1 VTIGSSAS
9 GGAND
14 ASDSTTQVGPPRRPG
29 IGHRLATWLYP
40 RPRIQLGALLAGPLG
55 WLTIAYLGALFILL
69 LNAFWEKDAFT
80 GTVEPFAWSLGA
92 FESILNNEV
101 YRTIAV
107 RTVGMAALVTLT
119 DVMLAFPIAYYMA
132 RVASPRMRGAL
143 VIAVL
148 MPLWAAYLVKVY
160 AWRTILQGNGFLE
173 AILGPFGVEG
183 PGLDEI
189 SNAWLVLTYLWL
201 PYMILPIFAG
211 LERIPPSLLEASA
224 DLGGRPG
231 TTFRRVVLPLVFPAL
246 VAGSIF
252 TFSLTL
258 GDYITPDLV
267 ADAKFIGNVIYDNS
281 SLGNLPLAAA
291 YSLLPIAIMTVYLL
305 VARRLGAFDSL

>member
-1 VTIGSSAS
+1 MKASPAQPGSAPTIIE
-9 GGAND
+9 
-14 ASDSTTQVGPPRRPG
+14 TPG
-29 IGHRLATWLYP
+29 LTRRLATWLYSKP
-40 RPRIQLGALLAGPLG
+40 RVQLGALLAGPLG
-55 WLTIAYLGALFILL
+55 WLAIAYLGALIILL
-69 LNAFWEKDAFT
+69 LNAFWTTDSFT
-80 GTVEPFAWSLGA
+80 GRVTPFSWTLNA
-92 FESILNNEV
+92 FRELATSEV
-101 YRTIAV
+101 YRTIAI
-107 RTVGMAALVTLT
+107 RTVGMAVLVTLT
-119 DVMLAFPIAYYMA
+119 DALLAFPIAYYMA
-132 RVASPRMRGAL
+132 RVASPRVRAGL

-173 AILGPFGVEG
+173 WVLTPLGVAG

-189 SNAWLVLTYLWL
+189 GNTWLVLSYLWL
-201 PYMILPIFAG
+201 PYMILPIYAG
-211 LERIPPSLLEASA
+211 LERIPESLLEASA

-231 TTFRRVVLPLVFPAL
+231 TTFRRVVLPLLFPAL

-267 ADAKFIGNVIYDNS
+267 SDAKFIGNVIYDNS

-291 YSLLPIAIMTVYLL
+291 YSLLPIAIMTAYLL
-305 VARRLGAFDSL
+305 IARRLGAFESL

>member
-1 VTIGSSAS
+1 MTAPQPEDAASSGEATSSAPP
-9 GGAND
+9 A
-14 ASDSTTQVGPPRRPG
+14 PRRTATR
-29 IGHRLATWLYP
+29 RLASWLYP
-40 RPRIQLGALLAGPLG
+40 RKGLQLRLLLAAPLG
-55 WLTIAYLGALFILL
+55 WLAIAYLGALFILL
-69 LNAFWEKDAFT
+69 LNAFWDKDAFT
-80 GTVEPFAWSLGA
+80 GNVVPFSWTLDAFGSLFG
-92 FESILNNEV
+92 EEV
-101 YRTIAV
+101 YRTVAIRTIMMAV
-107 RTVGMAALVTLT
+107 LVTVT
-119 DVMLAFPIAYYMA
+119 DALLAFPIAYYMA
-132 RVASPRMRGAL
+132 RIASPRVRGLL

-173 AILGPFGVEG
+173 WILTPLGIGG

-189 SNAWLVLTYLWL
+189 ANAWVVLSYLWL
-201 PYMILPIFAG
+201 PYMILPIYAG
-211 LERIPPSLLEASA
+211 LERIPSSLLEASA
-224 DLGGRPG
+224 DLGGRAG
-231 TTFRRVVLPLVFPAL
+231 TTFRRVILPLVFPSL

-291 YSLLPIAIMTVYLL
+291 YSMLPIVVMTGYLL

>member
-1 VTIGSSAS
+1 MTATPNSSHAPGNVPGPSPAS
-9 GGAND
+9 
-14 ASDSTTQVGPPRRPG
+14 SDPRRRTLA
-29 IGHRLATWLYP
+29 HRLSTWLYP
-40 RPRIQLGALLAGPLG
+40 RRRIQLGALLSGPLG
-55 WLTIAYLGALFILL
+55 WLSIAYLGALVILL
-69 LNAFWEKDAFT
+69 LNAFWAKDAFT
-80 GTVEPFAWSLGA
+80 GRVEPFAWTLDA
-92 FESILNNEV
+92 FTDLFENEV
-101 YRTIAV
+101 YRTVAA
-107 RTVGMAALVTLT
+107 RTIGMAALVTVT
-119 DVMLAFPIAYYMA
+119 DALLAFPIAYYMA
-132 RVASPRMRGAL
+132 RIASPRVRGAL
-143 VIAVL
+143 VIAIL

-173 AILGPFGVEG
+173 WVLGPFGVDG

-189 SNAWLVLTYLWL
+189 SNTWLVLSYLWL
-201 PYMILPIFAG
+201 PYMILPIYAG
-211 LERIPPSLLEASA
+211 LERIPASLIEASS

-231 TTFRRVVLPLVFPAL
+231 ATFRRVILPLVFPAL

-267 ADAKFIGNVIYDNS
+267 SDAKFIGNVIYDNS

-291 YSLLPIAIMTVYLL
+291 YSLLPIVVMTVYLL